1 VLTPSSIRKRHAVQ
15 FHLHKV
21 GEMQRERQL
30 VNGMLKGK
38 PPF

>member
-1 VLTPSSIRKRHAVQ
+1 VL